1 MPIAFITLKMVFVL
15 AGTTGDT
22 SNLSC
27 QRLSHQVHFVYNSMS
42 SGIVT
47 QSRFNS
53 IIRCG
58 TTEKVATEQPPWSFG
73 FMPLPFLALRSGA
86 SFILCLY
93 GVILETEWKLRLL
106 KSKTGFKCGPTKV

>member
-1 MPIAFITLKMVFVL
+1 MVFVL

-53 IIRCG
+53 IIRCD
-58 TTEKVATEQPPWSFG
+58 TSEKVAMEQPPWSFG
-73 FMPLPFLALRSGA
+73 FMPLPFLALKVW
-86 SFILCLY
+86 CLFHY
-93 GVILETEWKLRLL
+93 VSMEL
-106 KSKTGFKCGPTKV
+106 F

>member
-1 MPIAFITLKMVFVL
+1 MIDICAKL
-15 AGTTGDT
+15 
-22 SNLSC
+22 
-27 QRLSHQVHFVYNSMS
+27 QRLSSAIMS
-42 SGIVT
+42 DAGVCGIVT

-58 TTEKVATEQPPWSFG
+58 TTEKVAMEQPPWSFG

-93 GVILETEWKLRLL
+93 EVILETEWKLRLL
-106 KSKTGFKCGPTKV
+106 KSMTSFKCGPTKV